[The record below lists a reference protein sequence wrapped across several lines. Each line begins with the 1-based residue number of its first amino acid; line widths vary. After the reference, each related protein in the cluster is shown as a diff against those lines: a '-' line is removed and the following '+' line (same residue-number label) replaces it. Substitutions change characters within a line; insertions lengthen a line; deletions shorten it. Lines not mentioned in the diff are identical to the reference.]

1 MTLIAPFEDL
11 YRQAPCGLIV
21 STADGVI
28 TEANDTIIA
37 WLGTDRESFVGSR
50 LADHLDTGSRLFF
63 ETRHAPVLALQG
75 EVREVSLSM
84 VRSDGSVLAVLLNS
98 TVRGDAGDVH
108 TAIFDASERAEYEKE
123 LLGARRVAEASE
135 IKVRV
140 LQASSSAFV
149 SSTTEEQI
157 CGALLA
163 SATEAFSATA
173 TGVFLLDDEGEY
185 VLMAGAHPLDGL
197 LPRSAPRASDAALLE
212 EKTIT
217 VTVRDEDGPYT
228 ALING
233 LRQRRLDSVSII
245 PLLRAGQPIG
255 VLACF
260 FARSQDFDT
269 QFADLQA
276 ALSRQAA
283 QAIQRVRLQR
293 ELERLALHDQ
303 LTGLANRKLLLETV
317 EVAIERAVITQ
328 RPLSV
333 VFLDLDGFKGINDQ
347 LGHAVGDAVLEQ
359 VAARIRNGVRGED
372 AVGRYGGDEFVA
384 VCEDADH
391 EAAASIA
398 DRIRV
403 LVAAPLDGIPPGFSV
418 TASVGVAVYVPSE
431 RTQPTN
437 DELLNIADSAM
448 YLAKSAGKDRVSFV
462 QYRNEGTTRWER

>member
-11 YRQAPCGLIV
+11 YRSAPCGLIV

-28 TEANDTIIA
+28 SEANDTILA
-37 WLGTDRESFVGSR
+37 WLGTDRDTFVGSK
-50 LADHLDTGSRLFF
+50 LADHLDTGSRLFY
-63 ETRHAPVLALQG
+63 ETRHVPVLVLQG
-75 EVREVSLSM
+75 EVREVSLTM
-84 VRSDGSVLAVLLNS
+84 VRADGTTLAALLNS

-123 LLGARRVAEASE
+123 LLGARRIAEASE
-135 IKVRV
+135 IRVRV

-185 VLMAGAHPLDGL
+185 ILMAGAHPLEGL
-197 LPRSAPRASDAALLE
+197 LPRSAPRASDAALIE

-217 VTVRDEDGPYT
+217 VSVRDVDSPYT
-228 ALING
+228 ALVEG
-233 LRQRRLDSVSII
+233 LKRRRLDSVSII
-245 PLLRAGQPIG
+245 PLLRSGEPIG

-260 FARSQDFDT
+260 FARAQDFGS

-283 QAIQRVRLQR
+283 QAIVRVRLQR

-317 EVAIERAVITQ
+317 EVAIERAVLTR

-359 VAARIRNGVRGED
+359 VAARLRSGVRAED
-372 AVGRYGGDEFVA
+372 SVGRYGGDEFVA
-384 VCEDADH
+384 VCEDADRA
-391 EAAASIA
+391 AAASVA
-398 DRIRV
+398 DRIRE
-403 LVAAPLDGIPPGFSV
+403 LVAAPLDGIPPGYSV
-418 TASVGVAVYVPSE
+418 TASVGVAVYEPTE
-431 RTQPTN
+431 GEQPTN
-437 DELLNIADSAM
+437 DELLSLADSAM
-448 YLAKSAGKDRVSFV
+448 YLAKSAGKDRVSFLG
-462 QYRNEGTTRWER
+462 R

>member
-11 YRQAPCGLIV
+11 YRSAPCGLIV

-28 TEANDTIIA
+28 SEANDTILA
-37 WLGTDRESFVGSR
+37 WLGTDRDTFVGSK
-50 LADHLDTGSRLFF
+50 LADHLDTGSRLFY
-63 ETRHAPVLALQG
+63 ETRHVPVLALQG
-75 EVREVSLSM
+75 EVREVSLTM
-84 VRSDGSVLAVLLNS
+84 VRADGTTLAALLNS

-123 LLGARRVAEASE
+123 LLGARRIAEASE
-135 IKVRV
+135 IRVRV

-185 VLMAGAHPLDGL
+185 ILMAGAHPLEGL
-197 LPRSAPRASDAALLE
+197 LPRSAPRASDAALIE

-217 VTVRDEDGPYT
+217 VSVRDVDSPYT
-228 ALING
+228 ALVEG
-233 LRQRRLDSVSII
+233 LKRRRLDSVSII
-245 PLLRAGQPIG
+245 PLLRSGEPIG

-260 FARSQDFDT
+260 FARAQDFGS

-283 QAIQRVRLQR
+283 QAIVRVRLQR

-317 EVAIERAVITQ
+317 EVAIERAVLTR

-359 VAARIRNGVRGED
+359 VAARLRSGVRAED
-372 AVGRYGGDEFVA
+372 SVGRYGGDEFVA
-384 VCEDADH
+384 VCEDADRA
-391 EAAASIA
+391 AAASVA
-398 DRIRV
+398 DRIRE
-403 LVAAPLDGIPPGFSV
+403 LVAAPLDGIPPGYSV
-418 TASVGVAVYVPSE
+418 TASVGVAVYEPTE
-431 RTQPTN
+431 GEQPTN
-437 DELLNIADSAM
+437 DELLSLADSAM
-448 YLAKSAGKDRVSFV
+448 YLAKSAGKDRVSFLG
-462 QYRNEGTTRWER
+462 R

>member
-1 MTLIAPFEDL
+1 MTLVEAFEDL

-21 STADGVI
+21 SSADGTI
-28 TEANDTIIA
+28 TQANDTIIG
-37 WLGTDRESFVGSR
+37 WLGTDRDAFVGSK
-50 LADHLDTGSRLFF
+50 LSDHLDTGSRMFY
-63 ETRHAPVLALQG
+63 ETRHVPVLALQG
-75 EVREVSLSM
+75 EVREVSLTM
-84 VRSDGSVLAVLLNS
+84 VRADGSNLAVLLNA
-98 TVRGDAGDVH
+98 TVRGDDGDVH
-108 TAIFDASERAEYEKE
+108 TAIFDASARAEYEKE
-123 LLGARRVAEASE
+123 LLIARRTAEASE
-135 IKVRV
+135 VRVRV

-185 VLMAGAHPLDGL
+185 ILMAGAHPLDGL
-197 LPRSAPRASDAALLE
+197 LPRSAPRASDAALIE

-217 VTVRDEDGPYT
+217 VSVRDEDSPYT
-228 ALING
+228 ALVNG
-233 LRQRRLDSVSII
+233 LRQRRLDSVSVI

-260 FARSQDFDT
+260 FAREQDFGS

-317 EVAIERAVITQ
+317 EVAIERALLTR

-359 VAARIRNGVRGED
+359 VAARIRNGVRADD

-384 VCEDADH
+384 VCEDADQF
-391 EAAASIA
+391 AAASVA
-398 DRIRV
+398 DRIRT
-403 LVAAPLDGIPPGFSV
+403 LVAAPLDGIPPAFSV
-418 TASVGVAVYVPSE
+418 TASIGVAVYVPE
-431 RTQPTN
+431 EDRQPTN
-437 DELLNIADSAM
+437 DGLLSLADSAM

-462 QYRNEGTTRWER
+462 KYQ